1 MVQRIDRELLRK
13 RAEHN
18 DGELSSL
25 KEVTL
30 HQYDIEKIENLDVYC
45 RHLEILFL
53 QNNQISKIENLH
65 KLKELKY
72 LQLALNNVSKIENLE
87 GCEALEKLDLTV
99 NFVEDPLDV
108 ECLKGNAMLRELFLV
123 GNPCTQ
129 KEGYREYVITALP
142 QLKNLDGRE
151 ITRSERIEAAQVYEK
166 VRGQFIREHEERTGL
181 VYEAKV
187 EYKPAPQEGNVHH
200 SRMAQSNENSPN
212 SPDSLNECRSTTP
225 ASGDIDALEEKRWRF
240 QNEPVPHTPSAR
252 LEAARDLASMR
263 EGKNNQNP
271 PTNQQQPPTP
281 LFAADGR
288 VLQKNQGK
296 WLFHFAI
303 TSDTITLHV
312 ELSKFVDTSLI
323 DVDVQPTWLR
333 VSVKGKILQLV
344 LDEEV
349 QTENVLCERSRVTG
363 WLAVTMVKAHVEK
376 TKGGVIEIRNKE
388 RRMKEDEERQKRALR
403 RKPDTSAE
411 RKRNH
416 RTSFTPTESVDLR
429 YIVTDVQ
436 TTSAS
441 AKASI
446 LDRTFS
452 IVPPA
457 VPDDF
462 EDDPSVP
469 PLC

>member
-1 MVQRIDRELLRK
+1 MCIVDISRFYSCRITK
-13 RAEHN
+13 F
-18 DGELSSL
+18 L
-25 KEVTL
+25 KSV
-30 HQYDIEKIENLDVYC
+30 
-45 RHLEILFL
+45 
-53 QNNQISKIENLH
+53 ENLH

-108 ECLKGNAMLRELFLV
+108 ECLKGNEMLRELFLV

-129 KEGYREYVITALP
+129 KEGYREFVITTLP
-142 QLKNLDGRE
+142 QLKNLDGRD
-151 ITRSERIEAAQVYEK
+151 ITRSERIEAAQVYEN
-166 VRGQFIREHEERTGL
+166 VRKRFIREREERTGT

-187 EYKPAPQEGNVHH
+187 EAEPAPQKANDHE
-200 SRMAQSNENSPN
+200 SSKAQYNENSTN
-212 SPDSLNECRSTTP
+212 SSDSLNEGRNPTP
-225 ASGDIDALEEKRWRF
+225 ASGDIDELEEKRWRF

-271 PTNQQQPPTP
+271 PTKQQQSPTP
-281 LFAADGR
+281 LFAPDGR

-296 WLFHFAI
+296 WPFHFAI
-303 TSDTITLHV
+303 TTDTITLHV

-333 VSVKGKILQLV
+333 ISVKGKILQLV

-363 WLAVTMVKAHVEK
+363 WLAVTMVKAHVDK
-376 TKGGVIEIRNKE
+376 TKADVIEIRNKE
-388 RRMKEDEERQKRALR
+388 RRIKEDEERQKRALQ
-403 RKPDTSAE
+403 RKQETSAE
-411 RKRNH
+411 RKKNY

-429 YIVTDVQ
+429 NIVADAQ
-436 TTSAS
+436 TPTAS

-446 LDRTFS
+446 FDRTFS
-452 IVPPA
+452 IMPPV